1 MVDMRI
7 DDSTVTPTREE
18 VKDMILTSSSETALN
33 NSSVQALG
41 CGNNWLNGIKWP
53 PEQHTKTTSD
63 RREDTTFNDLKLN
76 PSLVTHGGRVLKK
89 PARYMESD
97 SDEGASARRKFPSV
111 KKRKRLLSDS
121 SRPKCKNGRTKSL
134 EKDSSDLFSNHRL
147 KLLSFKRQNGESLD
161 LKNSLDLRSTLG
173 VVSSLSTSPSRT
185 QPGES
190 VCVKSTT
197 SELQTE
203 SESSNSFETPL
214 KRKRGRPPKNLTQ
227 SLDKLHSVDIR
238 SNSPHGNCETSAT
251 KASLASPST
260 SKFGKKRKR
269 PKGIRYLQESCLSSS
284 SDENEKAPSTPRRR
298 GRPPKKLSSCETKH
312 KIFRTPNGV
321 KKPRVRP
328 HLKAV
333 DKLSFM
339 KPSKKSL
346 DLMLPSPET
355 FVTGVNSKF
364 VGVNGC
370 RILSSGKEVKRKR
383 GRPPKPKP
391 ELSFESDNILSDAFH
406 FTGEDEQSDG
416 SPTLKRKLK
425 KLKFQKKHDK
435 RPLGTCALKK
445 RDATEKLKRKVLNKA
460 RKNLQVRAQLNVSQ
474 SDCEPL
480 METKQSSE
488 NVHKRRRR
496 NKADRILGMRRNLSG
511 TYEYLVQWKDGT
523 SSWAPS
529 DELSDYELD
538 FKCFLGHDYQ
548 DMTVVNRLAYKAYW
562 KEDLIKYHRNQCE
575 IDKFVATDDVHLG
588 QVGSGE
594 HYLDGQIDDSDS
606 CQKQYI
612 CKEVSVQKLHDC
624 VHVTI
629 SRSSSKR
636 SKINQ
641 RIVDSLTLVME
652 DAAVDESQFV
662 IISGLG
668 EETFCGVNLKDLT
681 QVPCEE
687 EPRHYRRDVDKVR
700 YVRYLYYSL

>member
-1 MVDMRI
+1 
-7 DDSTVTPTREE
+7 
-18 VKDMILTSSSETALN
+18 
-33 NSSVQALG
+33 
-41 CGNNWLNGIKWP
+41 
-53 PEQHTKTTSD
+53 
-63 RREDTTFNDLKLN
+63 
-76 PSLVTHGGRVLKK
+76 
-89 PARYMESD
+89 
-97 SDEGASARRKFPSV
+97 
-111 KKRKRLLSDS
+111 
-121 SRPKCKNGRTKSL
+121 
-134 EKDSSDLFSNHRL
+134 
-147 KLLSFKRQNGESLD
+147 
-161 LKNSLDLRSTLG
+161 
-173 VVSSLSTSPSRT
+173 
-185 QPGES
+185 
-190 VCVKSTT
+190 
-197 SELQTE
+197 
-203 SESSNSFETPL
+203 
-214 KRKRGRPPKNLTQ
+214 
-227 SLDKLHSVDIR
+227 
-238 SNSPHGNCETSAT
+238 
-251 KASLASPST
+251 
-260 SKFGKKRKR
+260 
-269 PKGIRYLQESCLSSS
+269 
-284 SDENEKAPSTPRRR
+284 
-298 GRPPKKLSSCETKH
+298 
-312 KIFRTPNGV
+312 
-321 KKPRVRP
+321 
-328 HLKAV
+328 
-333 DKLSFM
+333 
-339 KPSKKSL
+339 
-346 DLMLPSPET
+346 
-355 FVTGVNSKF
+355 
-364 VGVNGC
+364 
-370 RILSSGKEVKRKR
+370 
-383 GRPPKPKP
+383 
-391 ELSFESDNILSDAFH
+391 
-406 FTGEDEQSDG
+406 
-416 SPTLKRKLK
+416 
-425 KLKFQKKHDK
+425 
-435 RPLGTCALKK
+435 
-445 RDATEKLKRKVLNKA
+445 
-460 RKNLQVRAQLNVSQ
+460 
-474 SDCEPL
+474 

-575 IDKFVATDDVHLG
+575 IDRLVATDDVHSG

-594 HYLDGQIDDSDS
+594 HYLDGQIDDSDP

-624 VHVTI
+624 VHVAI